1 VIELVGSCLESNV
14 KETVNENKGK
24 KTPDDKDTKKRKG
37 DGF

>member
-14 KETVNENKGK
+14 KEMVTEKEEK
-24 KTPDDKDTKKRKG
+24 KTPDDKDTKKQKD